1 MGHELKKYRHFMIL
15 VLVKFISAARKMM
28 ICFGQLLMWCQWL
41 FGLMYTVQVHGVH
54 GGGQGLVYTVQ
65 VHGGRCV
72 LKY

>member
-1 MGHELKKYRHFMIL
+1 
-15 VLVKFISAARKMM
+15 
-28 ICFGQLLMWCQWL
+28 
-41 FGLMYTVQVHGVH
+41 MYTVQVHGVH